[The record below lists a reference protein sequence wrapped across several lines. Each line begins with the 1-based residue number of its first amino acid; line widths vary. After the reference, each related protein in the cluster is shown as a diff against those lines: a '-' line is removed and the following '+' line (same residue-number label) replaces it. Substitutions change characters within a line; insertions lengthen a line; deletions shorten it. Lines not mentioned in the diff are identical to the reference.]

1 MRHRTRSLAVSLLFA
16 AVLTP
21 AAHAQPFPES
31 DRQKAQEAAKK
42 AEEKANDEAYKEMLK
57 RTKDVKKTVDPWGN
71 LRTPSP
77 GGNK

>member
-1 MRHRTRSLAVSLLFA
+1 MRRLARSFAASLLLA
-16 AVLTP
+16 ALLTP

-31 DRQKAQEAAKK
+31 DRQKAAEETKK

-57 RTKDVKKTVDPWGN
+57 RTRDVKKTVDPWGN

-77 GGNK
+77 AGNK